1 MGRVFICPGSTEAG
15 FLDATIDAP
24 DLELVL
30 TTHESIAVAAAD
42 GHARVDGRPAV
53 VYLHTHVGLANGLA
67 HLSCA
72 QLEHSPVVV
81 LNGLKSTRLQAA
93 GGFTTTPD
101 VRALARPFVKWDW
114 QTLRADAVAADLT
127 RALRTA
133 ATAPRGPA
141 YLALPQ
147 DLLEAEP
154 DGRTEPPAA
163 TGGVAARTRPDPEA
177 VRAAAERLSAA
188 ERPLIVAGAEV
199 TDSAGLAELAERL
212 RAPVVAEDRRTIAA
226 APFPRDHPNFAGILA
241 PATPASEAAARGASP
256 AGTAAP
262 DGLAPAD
269 ETIAAGAIP
278 AGEAASGGLTPDVV
292 LLAGARVPIAFEADL
307 PPSLPPGALVI
318 QIASDPAEA
327 AKLRPPALALVGDAD
342 LGVADLLA
350 AAAPRTDS
358 SFLARARA
366 GYEDAPAEAQGG
378 VAALMR
384 RLAGALAPGDLVVD
398 DAVTSSAELIPHVL
412 ARPDLGYLR
421 TATGSLGWGMGAAVG
436 AGLARPD
443 RRTVAVIGD
452 GVFQFGIQALWT
464 AARHRVPVTF
474 VVVNNGSYGAVKA
487 ALQRFGG
494 RAVEEGRFPGSDLGG
509 PSIAVIASGFGAPG
523 HRVERLADLDDAIQ
537 AAAAHAGPAVV
548 EVMTDAD

>member
-1 MGRVFICPGSTEAG
+1 MDVLRDWGVARVFICPGSTEAG

-42 GHARVDGRPAV
+42 GHARADGRPAV

-93 GGFTTTPD
+93 GGFTTMPD
-101 VRALARPFVKWDW
+101 VRALARPFVKWNW
-114 QTLRADAVAADLT
+114 QTLRADAIAADLT

-147 DLLEAEP
+147 DLLEAEA
-154 DGRTEPPAA
+154 DGRAGPPAA
-163 TGGVAARTRPDPEA
+163 TDGIAARTRPDPEA
-177 VRAAAERLSAA
+177 VRAATERLSAA
-188 ERPLIVAGAEV
+188 ERPLIVAGAEL
-199 TDSAGLAELAERL
+199 TDPDGLVELAERL
-212 RAPVVAEDRRTIAA
+212 QAPVVAEDRRTIAA
-226 APFPRDHPNFAGILA
+226 APFPRDNPNFAGVLA
-241 PATPASEAAARGASP
+241 PV
-256 AGTAAP
+256 
-262 DGLAPAD
+262 
-269 ETIAAGAIP
+269 P
-278 AGEAASGGLTPDVV
+278 AGELAPDVI
-292 LLAGARVPIAFEADL
+292 LLAGARVPIAFEAHL

-327 AKLRPPALALVGDAD
+327 ARLRPPALSLVGDAN

-350 AAAPRTDS
+350 AGAPRADS

-366 GYEDAPAEAQGG
+366 RYDAALAEADASRVG
-378 VAALMR
+378 VPALMH
-384 RLAGALAPGDLVVD
+384 RLAGALRPGDLVVD
-398 DAVTSSAELIPHVL
+398 DAVTSSAELITHVL
-412 ARPDLGYLR
+412 ARPDVGYLR
-421 TATGSLGWGMGAAVG
+421 TAGGSLGWGMGAAVG

-464 AARHRVPVTF
+464 AVRHRVPVTF
-474 VVVNNGSYGAVKA
+474 VVVNNASYGAVKA

-494 RAVEEGRFPGSDLGG
+494 RAVEEGRFPGSDLAG

-523 HRVERLADLDDAIQ
+523 HRVERLGDLDHAI
-537 AAAAHAGPAVV
+537 AAAAQHAGPAVV